1 MDYGLY
7 DDVKVPFIAGKI
19 WHWHSKYWNISN
31 ISIQRMRQLNVIF
44 FQTKYQIECFKWVF
58 GLKMALKMHET
69 TRHINCS
76 DGLIVTIKMFSVYCF

>member
-7 DDVKVPFIAGKI
+7 NDVNIPFIAGKI

-31 ISIQRMRQLNVIF
+31 TSIQRMRQLNVTF
-44 FQTKYQIECFKWVF
+44 FQTKYQIECLAWKC
-58 GLKMALKMHET
+58 LKMHET

>member
-7 DDVKVPFIAGKI
+7 NDVNIPFIAGKI

-44 FQTKYQIECFKWVF
+44 FSKQISNRVF